1 MSLEII
7 TVKKLAYIGLGLGQ
21 AYSRGRAI
29 IVDYYFMLQYNLSI
43 KENNLYF

>member
-29 IVDYYFMLQYNLSI
+29 IVDYYFMLQYKYTFDISN
-43 KENNLYF
+43 